1 MNIIAIA
8 TTASG
13 PRLLTGQQNNGIAE
27 SSLKNT
33 NLEGQVRY
41 SLNVPADTT
50 MINVTVSIQ
59 VTFCFFPMYV
69 NYAFKHL
76 WFDCNFTL

>member
-33 NLEGQVRY
+33 NLAGQVRY
-41 SLNVPADTT
+41 SLNVPSDTT
-50 MINVTVSIQ
+50 LINVTVSME
-59 VTFCFFPMYV
+59 VALVFYLCRLCF
-69 NYAFKHL
+69 
-76 WFDCNFTL
+76 